1 MRKEL
6 DLPRIDDS
14 KLDEAE
20 ALIASIAAREPGTA
34 AAELEALSALTG
46 KLHSEVE
53 FLEYWS
59 WTDLDTL
66 ARLTLAPEPP
76 CVPDLTWEETQE
88 LVRRIQNCSVTG
100 QEWAMRYDLQL
111 PPPVALPAE
120 RHGTSWPPARMW
132 RSLRKSCC
140 RRPGDSL
147 FPQLTAPGTAVR
159 SAGCL

>member
-66 ARLTLAPEPP
+66 DRLTLATEPP
-76 CVPDLTWEETQE
+76 CVPDLTWEETLE

-111 PPPVALPAE
+111 L
-120 RHGTSWPPARMW
+120 R
-132 RSLRKSCC
+132 RSL
-140 RRPGDSL
+140 SL
-147 FPQLTAPGTAVR
+147 PNVMDFVASGEDVEVIAEKLLQAAR
-159 SAGCL
+159 

>member
-66 ARLTLAPEPP
+66 ARLTPGRADRH
-76 CVPDLTWEETQE
+76 DLSG
-88 LVRRIQNCSVTG
+88 RRS
-100 QEWAMRYDLQL
+100 R
-111 PPPVALPAE
+111 PVS
-120 RHGTSWPPARMW
+120 RT
-132 RSLRKSCC
+132 
-140 RRPGDSL
+140 
-147 FPQLTAPGTAVR
+147 
-159 SAGCL
+159 

>member
-66 ARLTLAPEPP
+66 ARLTLAPEPH
-76 CVPDLTWEETQE
+76 CVPDLTWEETLE

-111 PPPVALPAE
+111 L
-120 RHGTSWPPARMW
+120 R
-132 RSLRKSCC
+132 RSL
-140 RRPGDSL
+140 SL
-147 FPQLTAPGTAVR
+147 PNVMDFVASGEDVEVIAEKLLQAAR
-159 SAGCL
+159 

>member
-76 CVPDLTWEETQE
+76 CVPDLTWEETLE

-100 QEWAMRYDLQL
+100 QERAMRYDLQL
-111 PPPVALPAE
+111 L
-120 RHGTSWPPARMW
+120 R
-132 RSLRKSCC
+132 RSL
-140 RRPGDSL
+140 SL
-147 FPQLTAPGTAVR
+147 PNVMDFVASGEAVEVIAEKLLQAAR
-159 SAGCL
+159 

>member
-53 FLEYWS
+53 
-59 WTDLDTL
+59 DLDTL

-76 CVPDLTWEETQE
+76 CVPDLTWEETLE

-111 PPPVALPAE
+111 L
-120 RHGTSWPPARMW
+120 R
-132 RSLRKSCC
+132 RSL
-140 RRPGDSL
+140 SL
-147 FPQLTAPGTAVR
+147 PNVMDFVASGEDVEVIAEKLLQAAR
-159 SAGCL
+159 

>member
-76 CVPDLTWEETQE
+76 CVRCAP
-88 LVRRIQNCSVTG
+88 S
-100 QEWAMRYDLQL
+100 A
-111 PPPVALPAE
+111 A
-120 RHGTSWPPARMW
+120 
-132 RSLRKSCC
+132 RSLRVFPLTERS
-140 RRPGDSL
+140 PGRKAIQKPWSFL
-147 FPQLTAPGTAVR
+147 PGWVSGKGNGYWPAIPLNFPGA
-159 SAGCL
+159 

>member
-76 CVPDLTWEETQE
+76 CVPDLTWEEGALE
-88 LVRRIQNCSVTG
+88 LVRRIQICSVTG
-100 QEWAMRYDLQL
+100 QEWAMLYDLQL
-111 PPPVALPAE
+111 L
-120 RHGTSWPPARMW
+120 R
-132 RSLRKSCC
+132 RSL
-140 RRPGDSL
+140 SL
-147 FPQLTAPGTAVR
+147 PNVMDFVASGEDVEVIAEKLLQAAR
-159 SAGCL
+159 